1 MPKSVRLLMLPV
13 VALCWLPAAA
23 FAEPDGLVGEWILA
37 INSPRGVQNPR
48 LVVEQSGAT
57 LNGVYHSRRG
67 PLPIE
72 AIEFDGSNFSF
83 PLVIEVP
90 IGKIEVN
97 YRGRISGDEMQ
108 GLVQNPRGE
117 VPFSGKR
124 N

>member
-1 MPKSVRLLMLPV
+1 MNRTMRLLALP
-13 VALCWLPAAA
+13 LLLLSCLPGAA
-23 FAEPDGLVGEWILA
+23 FAEPGGLVGEWTLA

-48 LVVEQSGAT
+48 LVVSQDGDT
-57 LNGVYHSRRG
+57 LSGVYHSRRG

-97 YRGRISGDEMQ
+97 YRGRVSGNEMQ

-117 VPFSGKR
+117 VPFTGSR
-124 N
+124 D

>member
-1 MPKSVRLLMLPV
+1 MIKSIALALFTVLLLGGI
-13 VALCWLPAAA
+13 PAKT
-23 FAEPDGLVGEWILA
+23 FADAGGLVGEWTLA

-48 LVVEQSGAT
+48 LVVEQSGDRLT
-57 LNGVYHSRRG
+57 GVYHSRRG
-67 PLPIE
+67 PLAIE
-72 AIEFDGSNFSF
+72 AIKFDGSNFSF
-83 PLVIEVP
+83 PLEIEVP

-117 VPFSGKR
+117 VPFSGRR

>member
-1 MPKSVRLLMLPV
+1 MPNTIKLLLLPTILLLSWPG
-13 VALCWLPAAA
+13 VAL
-23 FAEPDGLVGEWILA
+23 AEAGLVGEWTLA
-37 INSPRGVQNPR
+37 IDSPRGVQNPR
-48 LVVEQSGAT
+48 LVVEQNGDGLS
-57 LNGVYHSRRG
+57 GVYHSRRG
-67 PLPIE
+67 PLAIE
-72 AIEFDGSNFSF
+72 AIEFDGNSFSF

-117 VPFSGKR
+117 VPFTGTR